1 MKKVVMSDKEQQFSD
16 LKQLFTKICKP
27 AQASDLPRIYAD
39 DAYAKKSIKRQ
50 ATAAA
55 IEAGTADSSQLKRH
69 SVVQACTARNHDA
82 AFLVATIASVE
93 GPSSAIFSVP
103 FFTPAVNARQSVE
116 TELARRSA

>member
-1 MKKVVMSDKEQQFSD
+1 MSDKEQQFSD

-82 AFLVATIASVE
+82 AFSGCNHRQRRRTLQRNFQRS
-93 GPSSAIFSVP
+93 
-103 FFTPAVNARQSVE
+103 FFYACCQCE
-116 TELARRSA
+116 TVC